1 MQLGKTLGFNQM
13 YLRVEDGKS
22 NYCDSNLVQ
31 FEWVMAR
38 AADPSESSRLLVNT
52 ASEDSSSPLQQKSVC
67 SSCPPSKLLCLPSK
81 AAILILFWTAIV
93 GAMYFNFVGFSAAL
107 VLSNQTPNVALSEY
121 EPLPYAILAIVM
133 IFYPLSGFIA
143 DVCCGRLKTVVVSLI
158 FLVSCWI
165 VVLVALSVVASISKP
180 EIEISDLKHSQGL
193 VVVILALISLF
204 TFIIGLAGY
213 QANFIQLGLD
223 QLFEAPSQYLALFIH
238 YAMWAFHFGSL
249 HFLINVFMVMCV
261 KDQILVIVQVLEFF
275 VVVILLLISY
285 WKRRWFYSEL
295 GHQNPYKTVYGVFKF
310 AKNHKYP
317 LRRSAF
323 THCDNNIPSRLDF
336 AKERFGGPFTTEQ
349 VENVKTFLRILLI
362 LFAVGPVFVLE
373 VPASYFIA
381 PLFSIHFHQFHHST
395 QREYCS
401 GKLMLDTLMEILGW
415 VLAPILL
422 LFPLYIW
429 IIFSLLRKRV
439 LKLFIRLGVG
449 IFICLLGVVS
459 LLVTDLVGHTENT
472 DISSS
477 NNNTQCVF
485 QVSFSHTKRIIY
497 PSLNMHWAVLI
508 PPDLFLGIGPL
519 LVIATTLEFIS
530 AQSPQSMKG
539 LLVGVFFAIRGLFQF
554 LNSIIIIPLSLKQ
567 PWASGEMIEHPPVTN
582 CGFVYLALTS
592 VTGLIGLI
600 LFSLAAK
607 RYKYRTRDEG
617 MFCQHDVEEI
627 YDRYMDQA
635 AYVSNST
642 SD

>member
-1 MQLGKTLGFNQM
+1 
-13 YLRVEDGKS
+13 
-22 NYCDSNLVQ
+22 
-31 FEWVMAR
+31 MAH

-93 GAMYFNFVGFSAAL
+93 GVMYFNFVGISAVL
-107 VLSNQTPNVALSEY
+107 VLSNQTPNVVLSEY

-165 VVLVALSVVASISKP
+165 VVLVALSVLASISKP
-180 EIEISDLKHSQGL
+180 EISDLEHNQGL
-193 VVVILALISLF
+193 VVVVILALISLF
-204 TFIIGLAGY
+204 TFIIGLIGY

-238 YAMWAFHFGSL
+238 YAVWAFHLGSL
-249 HFLINVFMVMCV
+249 HFLTNFFMVMCV
-261 KDQILVIVQVLEFF
+261 SDQIKIPLVIVQVLVLF
-275 VVVILLLISY
+275 VLIILLLM
-285 WKRRWFYSEL
+285 KCRWFHSEP

-310 AKNHKYP
+310 AKTHKYP

-323 THCDNNIPSRLDF
+323 THCDNYIPSRLDF

-349 VENVKTFLRILLI
+349 VENVKTFLRILFI

-381 PLFSIHFHQFHHST
+381 PLFSMHFHQFHHYST

-401 GKLMLDTLMEILGW
+401 GKFKLDTLMEILGW
-415 VLAPILL
+415 VLVPILL

-429 IIFSLLRKRV
+429 IIFSLLRKIV
-439 LKLFIRLGVG
+439 LKLFTRLGVG
-449 IFICLLGVVS
+449 ILICLLGVVS
-459 LLVTDLVGHTENT
+459 LLVTDIVGHTENT
-472 DISSS
+472 GIASS
-477 NNNTQCVF
+477 NNYTQCVF
-485 QVSFSHTKRIIY
+485 QVSLSHETVIY
-497 PSLNMHWAVLI
+497 HSLNMHWTVVV
-508 PPDLFLGIGPL
+508 PPGLLLGIGPL

-567 PWASGEMIEHPPVTN
+567 PWASSEMIEHPPVTN

-600 LFSLAAK
+600 LFLLAAK

-617 MFCQHDVEEI
+617 LFRQHDVEEI

-635 AYVSNST
+635 EANMQ
-642 SD
+642 

>member
-1 MQLGKTLGFNQM
+1 M
-13 YLRVEDGKS
+13 
-22 NYCDSNLVQ
+22 Q
-31 FEWVMAR
+31 FEWVMAH

-93 GAMYFNFVGFSAAL
+93 GVMYFNFVGISAVL
-107 VLSNQTPNVALSEY
+107 VLSNQTPNVVLSEY

-165 VVLVALSVVASISKP
+165 VVLVALSVLASISKP
-180 EIEISDLKHSQGL
+180 EISDLEHNQGL
-193 VVVILALISLF
+193 VVVVILALISLF
-204 TFIIGLAGY
+204 TFIIGLIGY

-238 YAMWAFHFGSL
+238 YAVWAFHLGSL
-249 HFLINVFMVMCV
+249 HFLTNFFMVMCV
-261 KDQILVIVQVLEFF
+261 SDQIKIPLVIVQVLVLF
-275 VVVILLLISY
+275 VLIILLLM
-285 WKRRWFYSEL
+285 KCRWFHSEP

-310 AKNHKYP
+310 AKTHKYP

-323 THCDNNIPSRLDF
+323 THCDNYIPSRLDF

-349 VENVKTFLRILLI
+349 VENVKTFLRILFI

-381 PLFSIHFHQFHHST
+381 PLFSMHFHQFHHYST

-401 GKLMLDTLMEILGW
+401 GKFKLDTLMEILGW
-415 VLAPILL
+415 VLVPILL

-429 IIFSLLRKRV
+429 IIFSLLRKIV
-439 LKLFIRLGVG
+439 LKLFTRLGVG
-449 IFICLLGVVS
+449 ILICLLGVVS
-459 LLVTDLVGHTENT
+459 LLVTDIVGHTENT
-472 DISSS
+472 GIASS
-477 NNNTQCVF
+477 NNYTQCVF
-485 QVSFSHTKRIIY
+485 QVSLSHETVIY
-497 PSLNMHWAVLI
+497 HSLNMHWTVVV
-508 PPDLFLGIGPL
+508 PPGLLLGIGPL

-567 PWASGEMIEHPPVTN
+567 PWASSEMIEHPPVTN

-600 LFSLAAK
+600 LFLLAAK

-617 MFCQHDVEEI
+617 LFRQHDVEEI

-635 AYVSNST
+635 EANMQ
-642 SD
+642 

>member
-1 MQLGKTLGFNQM
+1 
-13 YLRVEDGKS
+13 
-22 NYCDSNLVQ
+22 
-31 FEWVMAR
+31 MAH
-38 AADPSESSRLLVNT
+38 AAGPTESSHLLVNT
-52 ASEDSSSPLQQKSVC
+52 ASEDSSSALQQKSVC
-67 SSCPPSKLLCLPSK
+67 ISCLPSKHLCLPSK
-81 AAILILFWTAIV
+81 AAILILLWTAIV
-93 GAMYFNFVGFSAAL
+93 GAMYHNLVSLSALL
-107 VLSNQTPNVALSEY
+107 VLSNQTPNAVLSQY

-133 IFYPLSGFIA
+133 MFYPLSGFIA
-143 DVCCGRLKTVVVSLI
+143 DVCCGRLKIVVISLVCLSI
-158 FLVSCWI
+158 CWI
-165 VVLVALSVVASISKP
+165 LLLLLLFVLVTIPHPTLVLLRHDQGILVA
-180 EIEISDLKHSQGL
+180 
-193 VVVILALISLF
+193 IL
-204 TFIIGLAGY
+204 TFLMLLAFITGLAGY

-223 QLFEAPSQYLALFIH
+223 QLFEAPSQYLGLFIH
-238 YAMWAFHFGSL
+238 YASWAFRLGSL
-249 HFLINVFMVMCV
+249 HTLVTISLIICYKSKSSNITQLLMQMLVLFL
-261 KDQILVIVQVLEFF
+261 LT
-275 VVVILLLISY
+275 ILLLISY
-285 WKRRWFYSEL
+285 WKRRWFYSEP

-323 THCDNNIPSRLDF
+323 THCDNYIPSRLDF

-381 PLFSIHFHQFHHST
+381 PLFSMHFHQFHRE
-395 QREYCS
+395 REYCS
-401 GKLMLDTLMEILGW
+401 GKFMLDVMMEILGW

-439 LKLFIRLGVG
+439 LKLFTRLGVG
-449 IFICLLGVVS
+449 ILICLLGVVG
-459 LLVTDLVGHTENT
+459 LLVTDIVGHTENT
-472 DISSS
+472 GISSS
-477 NNNTQCVF
+477 NNYTQCVF
-485 QVSFSHTKRIIY
+485 QVSYSHTERIIY
-497 PSLNMHWAVLI
+497 HSLNMHWAVVV
-508 PPDLFLGIGPL
+508 PPGLLLGIGPL

-600 LFSLAAK
+600 LFLLAAK

-617 MFCQHDVEEI
+617 MFCQHDVEEV
-627 YDRYMDQA
+627 YDRYITQRA
-635 AYVSNST
+635 SANELS
-642 SD
+642 

>member
-1 MQLGKTLGFNQM
+1 M
-13 YLRVEDGKS
+13 YRRVEDGKS
-22 NYCDSNLVQ
+22 NYCNSNLVQ

-38 AADPSESSRLLVNT
+38 AADPSESSRLLVST
-52 ASEDSSSPLQQKSVC
+52 ASEDSSPVQQKSVC
-67 SSCPPSKLLCLPSK
+67 ISCPPLKHLCLPSK
-81 AAILILFWTAIV
+81 AAILILLWTAIV
-93 GAMYFNFVGFSAAL
+93 GAIYFNFVGLSAAL
-107 VLSNQTPNVALSEY
+107 VLSNQTPNAVLSEY
-121 EPLPYAILAIVM
+121 EPLPYAILAIVT

-180 EIEISDLKHSQGL
+180 EISDLKHNQGL
-193 VVVILALISLF
+193 VVVVILALISLF
-204 TFIIGLAGY
+204 TFITGLAGY
-213 QANFIQLGLD
+213 QANIIQLGLD
-223 QLFEAPSQYLALFIH
+223 QLFEAPSQYLGLFIH
-238 YAMWAFHFGSL
+238 YASWAFRLGSL
-249 HFLINVFMVMCV
+249 HTLVNILLIMCY
-261 KDQILVIVQVLEFF
+261 KSKASNIAQILMQMLVLFLLT
-275 VVVILLLISY
+275 ILLLISY
-285 WKRRWFYSEL
+285 WKRRWFYSEP
-295 GHQNPYKTVYGVFKF
+295 GHQNPYKAVYGVFKF

-323 THCDNNIPSRLDF
+323 THCDNYIPSRLDF

-381 PLFSIHFHQFHHST
+381 PLFSMHFHQFHME
-395 QREYCS
+395 REYCN
-401 GKLMLDTLMEILGW
+401 GKFMLDVMMEILGW

-439 LKLFIRLGVG
+439 LKLFTRLGVG
-449 IFICLLGVVS
+449 ICICLLGVVS
-459 LLVTDLVGHTENT
+459 LLVTDIVGHTENT
-472 DISSS
+472 GISSS
-477 NNNTQCVF
+477 NNYTQCVF
-485 QVSFSHTKRIIY
+485 QVSLSHEKVTY
-497 PSLNMHWAVLI
+497 HSLNMHWAVLV
-508 PPDLFLGIGPL
+508 PPGLLLGIGPL
-519 LVIATTLEFIS
+519 LVTVTTLEFIS

-554 LNSIIIIPLSLKQ
+554 LNSIVIIPLSLKQ
-567 PWASGEMIEHPPVTN
+567 PWADREMIDHPPVTN

-592 VTGLIGLI
+592 VTGLIGLV
-600 LFSLAAK
+600 LFLLAAK

-617 MFCQHDVEEI
+617 IFRQHDVEEI
-627 YDRYMDQA
+627 YDRYIDQA
-635 AYVSNST
+635 EANMQ
-642 SD
+642 